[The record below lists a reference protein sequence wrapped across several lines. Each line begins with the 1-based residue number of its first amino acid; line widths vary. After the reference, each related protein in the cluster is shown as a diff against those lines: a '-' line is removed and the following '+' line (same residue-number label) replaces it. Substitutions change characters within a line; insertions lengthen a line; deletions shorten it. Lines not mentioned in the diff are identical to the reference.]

1 MINAE
6 ILGLLILVLSGWFW
20 FDSLKTR
27 EAGVRAVRSAC
38 EAEGLQLLDETI
50 AIVSLKPA
58 RDGLGRIALRR
69 IYAFEYSDCGSNRR
83 RGSVHLLGTQVE
95 LLNLGLRLVPAADR
109 VLH

>member
-1 MINAE
+1 MIKLE
-6 ILGLLILVLSGWFW
+6 ILGLLTLAGLVWFW

-50 AIVSLKPA
+50 AIVSLRPA
-58 RDGLGRIALRR
+58 RNEFGRAALRR

-83 RGSVHLLGTQVE
+83 RGSVHLLGSQVE
-95 LLNLGLRLVPAADR
+95 LLNLGLRLVPSADR
-109 VLH
+109 VLQ